1 VAGSGRRRRAGLGV
15 GQGAFVIITAVF
27 IGLMLLLFTGLPI
40 FAGLALFGGGLL
52 FLTQGE
58 LGSVTEVIFG
68 ELNRYLLVA
77 IPLFAFMAHVMIRG
91 RIVDDLYNT
100 AYTLTRHLPGGLGIA
115 TIAACTV
122 FAAISGSSVATAL
135 TIGAVAIPQMV
146 RLGYEPRA
154 AYGLVAAG
162 GTLGILIPPSG
173 PMVLYGVTTD
183 TSIGALFM
191 AGIVPGMLM
200 AAVFIVWT
208 MLRTAFMHRHIA
220 REPRATAH
228 EALAALRRSAWAL
241 SLPVFVLG
249 GMYAG
254 VFTATEAAA
263 AGVWLALFV
272 AVVIYRNLGWRD
284 IWDSAVDACGV
295 SAMLFMIL
303 AGASVFGHVLT
314 KLRIPQQIVEA
325 VIAADIGVAGFLVVM
340 MALIFVLGMFLESI
354 AIILITTPVILP
366 AMTHL
371 HINPVWYGVL
381 LVINL
386 ELAQITPPVG
396 MNLFTIKAITK
407 APMGEIVRGA
417 LPYVALMIVVMG
429 TVMVWPELALW
440 LPGTMVGR

>member
-1 VAGSGRRRRAGLGV
+1 MTIALL
-15 GQGAFVIITAVF
+15 FL
-27 IGLMLLLFTGLPI
+27 GLMLLLFTGLPI
-40 FAGLALFGGGLL
+40 FAGLALFGGAVMLV
-52 FLTQGE
+52 TQGE
-58 LGSVTEVIFG
+58 MGSVTEVIFG

-77 IPLFAFMAHVMIRG
+77 IPLFAFMAYIMIRG
-91 RIVDDLYNT
+91 KIVDDLYNT

-115 TIAACTV
+115 TILACTV

-135 TIGAVAIPQMV
+135 TIGSVAIPQMI
-146 RLGYEPRA
+146 RFGYEPRA

-183 TSIGALFM
+183 TSIGGLFM
-191 AGIVPGMLM
+191 AGIVPGILM
-200 AAVFIVWT
+200 AGVFVAWSLFSAARASRQID
-208 MLRTAFMHRHIA
+208 
-220 REPRATAH
+220 REPRAGWR
-228 EALAALRRSAWAL
+228 ESLAAVRKSAWAI

-263 AGVWLALFV
+263 AGAWLALFV
-272 AVVIYRNLGWRD
+272 SVVVYRTVGWRAV
-284 IWDSAVDACGV
+284 WDSAIDASRV

-314 KLRIPQQIVEA
+314 KLRIPQQIVES

-340 MALIFVLGMFLESI
+340 MLLIFVLGMFLESI

-366 AMTHL
+366 AMQHL
-371 HINPVWYGVL
+371 GINPIWYGVL

-407 APMGEIVRGA
+407 APMGEIVRGSV
-417 LPYVALMIVVMG
+417 PYVLLMIAVMALI
-429 TVMVWPELALW
+429 MWWPQIALW
-440 LPGTMVGR
+440 LPGTMMN